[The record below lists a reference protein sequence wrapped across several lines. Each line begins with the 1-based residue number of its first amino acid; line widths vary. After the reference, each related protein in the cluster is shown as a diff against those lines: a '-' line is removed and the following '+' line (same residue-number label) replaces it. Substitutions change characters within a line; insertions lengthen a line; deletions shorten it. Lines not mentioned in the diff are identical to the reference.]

1 MAHMVPHEMEA
12 DNNSFGEKQVFNA
25 LKSLSDEYTVFHS
38 VRWNEVLRSENNWN
52 PKRENRTVVWG
63 ECDFTILHPTKG
75 ILVIE
80 VKSGGIEC
88 IDNTWTYIR
97 SDNGERHPMKNPL
110 AQADR
115 TKYRFKDII
124 GELFDDTSGTANAQY
139 CLVES
144 AVWFPS
150 ISRRDV
156 VGELPQEFLPEIV
169 LYENALDN
177 PQKFIESIY
186 DFYDGYRHTKLS
198 PEAYEK
204 VYDAFAPCYRV
215 LPSLRSK
222 RLEQEAEFVRLT
234 REQSSLLD
242 YLEEQRVAAI
252 QGAAGTGK
260 TMLAIEKAKRL
271 AESGKVLFLCYN
283 QFLRVYLQ
291 NLKNES
297 PKEYENI
304 DFYNLPQLACAKIGV
319 PSVEKEDIYQFLD
332 SFDSYDWDYQH
343 IIIDEGQ
350 DFDEEEINK
359 LYDTAL
365 LLEGAFYIFYDKNQF
380 VQGREF
386 PQWLRN
392 AECRL
397 VLNINCR
404 NTYSIAETSGKPIN
418 VVPRVKDR
426 SVKGDMPRFYI
437 NKDRTAFI
445 KQLSRLIDQYRNNGY
460 LYNQICVLTVKTESA
475 SMLNGVERIGNHTI
489 SSVRNNKGVLFTTAR
504 KFKGLESDVIIIIDV
519 DENTF
524 ADSENRRL
532 FYVGSSRAKHFL
544 DIVYVGEDESLKRLV
559 SAMSDERYPTPVI
572 GLARSLDVKPVKG

>member
-1 MAHMVPHEMEA
+1 M
-12 DNNSFGEKQVFNA
+12 
-25 LKSLSDEYTVFHS
+25 
-38 VRWNEVLRSENNWN
+38 
-52 PKRENRTVVWG
+52 
-63 ECDFTILHPTKG
+63 
-75 ILVIE
+75 
-80 VKSGGIEC
+80 
-88 IDNTWTYIR
+88 
-97 SDNGERHPMKNPL
+97 
-110 AQADR
+110 
-115 TKYRFKDII
+115 
-124 GELFDDTSGTANAQY
+124 
-139 CLVES
+139 
-144 AVWFPS
+144 
-150 ISRRDV
+150 
-156 VGELPQEFLPEIV
+156 
-169 LYENALDN
+169 
-177 PQKFIESIY
+177 
-186 DFYDGYRHTKLS
+186 
-198 PEAYEK
+198 
-204 VYDAFAPCYRV
+204 
-215 LPSLRSK
+215 
-222 RLEQEAEFVRLT
+222 RLT

-242 YLEEQRVAAI
+242 YLEEQRAAAI

-260 TMLAIEKAKRL
+260 TLLAIEKAKRL

-291 NLKNES
+291 NLKNER

-332 SFDSYDWDYQH
+332 SFDSYDWNYQH
-343 IIIDEGQ
+343 III
-350 DFDEEEINK
+350 DEEEINK

-475 SMLNGVERIGNHTI
+475 SMLNGMEKIGNHTI

-572 GLARSLDVKPVKG
+572 GLARSLDVKPVKA

>member
-12 DNNSFGEKQVFNA
+12 DNNSFGEKQVFDA
-25 LKSLSDEYTVFHS
+25 LKKLPDEYTVFHS
-38 VRWNEVLRSENNWN
+38 VRWNEVIRSENRWN
-52 PKRENRTVVWG
+52 PRKENRTVVWG

-75 ILVIE
+75 IIVIE

-88 IDNTWTYIR
+88 IDNAWSYIR
-97 SDNGERHPMKNPL
+97 TDNGERHPMKNPL

-115 TKYRFKDII
+115 NKYRFKGII
-124 GELFDDTSGTANAQY
+124 SELFDDTSGTADAQY

-150 ISRRDV
+150 INKRDI
-156 VGELPQEFLPEIV
+156 VGELPGEFLPEIV
-169 LYENALDN
+169 LYESALEK
-177 PQKFIESIY
+177 PQKYIDSIY
-186 DFYDGYRHTKLS
+186 DFYDGHRHTRLS
-198 PEAYEK
+198 QESFEK

-222 RLEQEAEFVRLT
+222 RLEQEEMFVRLT
-234 REQSSLLD
+234 REQGSLLD

-271 AESGKVLFLCYN
+271 AGSGKVLFLCYN
-283 QFLRVYLQ
+283 KFLRRYLE
-291 NLKNES
+291 NLKNDNE
-297 PKEYENI
+297 KEYENI
-304 DFYNLPQLACAKIGV
+304 DFYNLPKLVCEKIGV
-319 PSVEKEDIYQFLD
+319 PAVEKDDIYQFLD
-332 SFDSYDWDYQH
+332 SFDSYDWEYQH

-350 DFDEEEINK
+350 DFDENEINK
-359 LYDTAL
+359 LYDTAF

-386 PQWLRN
+386 PNWLKN

-404 NTYSIAETSGKPIN
+404 NTYCIAETSGKPIH
-418 VVPRVKDR
+418 VAPRVKQK

-437 NKDRTAFI
+437 NKDRVAFI

-460 LYNQICVLTVKTESA
+460 LYSQICILTVKTEATSL
-475 SMLNGVERIGNHTI
+475 LNGIDRIGNHDI
-489 SSVRNNKGVLFTTAR
+489 LSNRSNKGVLFTSAR

-519 DENTF
+519 DETTF
-524 ADSENRRL
+524 TDAENRRL
-532 FYVGSSRAKHFL
+532 FYVGTSRAKHFL
-544 DIVYVGEDESLKRLV
+544 DIMYVGADEDLKHVV
-559 SAMSDERYPTPVI
+559 SSINDERYPTPVMGI
-572 GLARSLDVKPVKG
+572 ARSLSVKPVKV

>member
-1 MAHMVPHEMEA
+1 
-12 DNNSFGEKQVFNA
+12 
-25 LKSLSDEYTVFHS
+25 
-38 VRWNEVLRSENNWN
+38 
-52 PKRENRTVVWG
+52 
-63 ECDFTILHPTKG
+63 
-75 ILVIE
+75 
-80 VKSGGIEC
+80 
-88 IDNTWTYIR
+88 
-97 SDNGERHPMKNPL
+97 MKNPL

-115 TKYRFKDII
+115 TKYRFKEIVS
-124 GELFDDTSGTANAQY
+124 ELFDDTSGTADAQY

-150 ISRRDV
+150 ISKRDI

-177 PQKFIESIY
+177 PQKFIDGIY

-198 PEAYEK
+198 PDSYNK

-271 AESGKVLFLCYN
+271 AQSGKVLFLCYN

-350 DFDEEEINK
+350 DFDETEINK
-359 LYDTAL
+359 LYDAAL

-437 NKDRTAFI
+437 NKDRNTFI

-460 LYNQICVLTVKTESA
+460 LYSQICILTVKTESA
-475 SMLNGVERIGNHTI
+475 SLLNGVEKIGNHSI
-489 SSVRNNKGVLFTTAR
+489 SSTRSNKSVLFTSAR

-519 DENTF
+519 DEATF
-524 ADSENRRL
+524 ADPENRRL

-544 DIVYVGEDESLKRLV
+544 DIVYVGEDESLRRLV

-572 GLARSLDVKPVKG
+572 GLARSLDVKPVKA